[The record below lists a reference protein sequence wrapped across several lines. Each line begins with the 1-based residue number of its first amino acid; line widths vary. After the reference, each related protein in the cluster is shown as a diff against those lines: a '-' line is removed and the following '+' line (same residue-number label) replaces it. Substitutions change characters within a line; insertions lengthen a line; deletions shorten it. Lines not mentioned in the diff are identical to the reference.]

1 MARAGSRRIAGVLL
15 AALAALAPV
24 RASAQGSTDPSER
37 TSAPPVE
44 APRRRP
50 PPPREIGTSTSI
62 SSEELERYGI
72 RSLNEAINFLSLG
85 MVATNPLHAVEVG
98 ARGVLLTG
106 DRGAHILL
114 LINGH
119 VVNEPLRGAAFFE
132 RGAGI
137 PMELID
143 RIEVTLGPGSVSHGD
158 TAVLGVIHVITKR
171 ARDFNGIHLVAET
184 ELLTSLRGAAGAG
197 IEWSAFGW
205 PGELLLEV
213 DYYVQ
218 SGPSFDFGPQ
228 TYGLDAVTGQP
239 KRFSPDGPSTG
250 VWGGEATESYST
262 RVPSIYAQL
271 RFGPIELNAH
281 ASAYRRS
288 TPYLHPISGVTGDFN
303 EPNNHEID
311 QIVGLDLRYRRAVTE
326 ALGLRARLYLDFYDA
341 SRNNTSSAAEDCPE
355 GQPNG
360 CRRLLVGASKWGGLE
375 AGGLYD
381 WTGNRAIVTRFGLD
395 GRYRGMESELNITDR
410 ATGVGPP
417 SFGEIEEG
425 SGLFALYLE
434 QEAHLASWLKLDG
447 GVRFDI
453 FSGYGP
459 HFSPR
464 AMAALFPWRG
474 AALRGVYTEIS
485 RPPSP
490 FERLHADPTSRIASP
505 DLMPETARSIE
516 ASFEQKFGRQ
526 RVFVNVFRSFYND
539 MILLSRVTG
548 EELEAARA
556 AGMLAPGASL
566 GTVHRYRNISSIDA
580 YGVSAAYEGSA
591 LGGSLRYGAQA
602 TGSYSRRATESGP
615 LPLTVA
621 PQLFGNARIT
631 YDFGGSLPA
640 VALAASV
647 LGARPADRAF
657 DAGFSP
663 SPHVSPLIDLRATV
677 SGSLPW
683 VKGLSYRL
691 SAHVAIG
698 EGGPYVIGPV
708 QSATEAEPS
717 AELSPID
724 RFRTAIGIRYDP

>member
-1 MARAGSRRIAGVLL
+1 MDRAGSRRITGILL
-15 AALAALAPV
+15 ALAALSAP
-24 RASAQGSTDPSER
+24 AAALAQGSA
-37 TSAPPVE
+37 APPETPPPAE
-44 APRRRP
+44 APRPRP

-62 SSEELERYGI
+62 SAEELARYGI

-98 ARGVLLTG
+98 SRGVLLTG
-106 DRGAHILL
+106 DRGAHVLL

-119 VVNEPLRGAAFFE
+119 VVNEPLRGTAFFE

-143 RIEVTLGPGSVSHGD
+143 RIEVTLGPGALSHGD
-158 TAVLGVIHVITKR
+158 AAVLGVVHVITKR
-171 ARDFNGIHLVAET
+171 ARDFKGIHLIAET
-184 ELLTSLRGAAGAG
+184 ELLTSIRGAAGAG
-197 IEWSAFGW
+197 IEWSALGV

-213 DYYVQ
+213 EYYVQ
-218 SGPSFDFGPQ
+218 SGPSFEFGPQ
-228 TYGLDAVTGQP
+228 SYGLDAVTGQP
-239 KRFSPDGPSTG
+239 KKFSPDGPPMG
-250 VWGGEATESYST
+250 VWGGEATESYTT

-288 TPYLHPISGVTGDFN
+288 APYLHPISGPMGDFN
-303 EPNNHEID
+303 DPNNHEID
-311 QIVGLDLRYRRAVTE
+311 QIVGLDVRYRRAVSE
-326 ALGLRARLYLDFYDA
+326 SLRLRARLYLDFYNA
-341 SRNNTSSAAEDCPE
+341 SWNNTSSAAEDCPE
-355 GQPNG
+355 EQANG

-375 AGGLYD
+375 AAGLYD
-381 WTGNRAIVTRFGLD
+381 WTGSNSIVTRFGLD
-395 GRYRGMESELNITDR
+395 GRYRGVESQLEITDR
-410 ATGVGPP
+410 STGVGPP
-417 SFGEIEEG
+417 AFGAIEEG
-425 SGLFALYLE
+425 SGLFGIYVE

-453 FSGYGP
+453 FAGFDP

-464 AMAALFPWRG
+464 GSVALFPWRG
-474 AALRGVYTEIS
+474 AALRGVYTEIY

-490 FERLHADPTSRIASP
+490 FERLHADPISRIASP
-505 DLMPETARSIE
+505 DLIPEKARSIE
-516 ASFEQKFGRQ
+516 ASFEQRFGRQ
-526 RVFVNVFRSFYND
+526 RVFANVFRSFYND
-539 MILLSRVTG
+539 MVLLSRVS
-548 EELEAARA
+548 EAEFDAARA

-566 GTVHRYRNISSIDA
+566 GTVYRNKNISSIDA

-591 LGGSLRYGAQA
+591 FDGALRYGAQA
-602 TGSYSRRATESGP
+602 TGSYSRRETETGS

-621 PQLFGNARIT
+621 PQLFGNARIS
-631 YDFGGSLPA
+631 YDFAGSLPS

-647 LGARPADRAF
+647 LGSRPADRAF

-663 SPHVSPLIDLRATV
+663 SPHVSPLVDLRATV
-677 SGSLPW
+677 SGALPW

-691 SAHVAIG
+691 SAHVALG

-708 QSATEAEPS
+708 QSATAAEPI